1 MEDNIKNNF
10 FKVYQYNLDI
20 KIDTTDIYFDS
31 NVHWRNR
38 KTCNIKV
45 YEKESRKL
53 IADILDIFYLTF
65 NRFRGILLYPFL
77 NWNDNDDDL
86 LETVVG
92 SFLICKICENNGVF
106 SLEYY
111 LNKNHRNRNFSSHSR
126 EHLLKIFI
134 NQIIKDSN
142 DIKASKIFNNILT
155 QTNQE
160 PKASVLSVPN
170 LNITLFNYQ
179 IDDIKWMASI
189 ENNVKNK
196 KSNKIDYT
204 FKTYFKV
211 LINLVNGEL
220 LIDDNKDYNYIYSD
234 GLYGPELIQKINQPE
249 LNILT
254 ENFNYYGGNII
265 SNVGFGKTLIIL
277 CYILQDKNTFNNFV
291 EFVDND
297 FCKYF
302 YKRGIQKG
310 NTCKKKKSKG
320 TDSSDNPQYCTEHS
334 KTLFLDKRITQY
346 KNLDKFYLYEYID
359 VQISR
364 TSSET
369 LVGGRNPRMYF
380 KTNSSLIICP
390 THLCDQWATEYYNKF
405 TESFKGTG
413 KRVLLVVTNDQFTN
427 LTVGDILFSD
437 IIITSY
443 SFLTKLETDCQDLE
457 ILIPDI
463 NLPLHLIE
471 PFLKSN
477 DGKLTNFSNYK
488 FNRVVLDE
496 SSEIIGYPRYKII
509 ETIIKSIKSN
519 YRWNISGTPFPH
531 GIKSFLHNSSYI
543 SNVEINREISDTKVL
558 SMIDASQ
565 ILYKRNTRDNVGSE
579 KYNVSIKT
587 TEIKLDFTEQER
599 NIYNSYMSGKNIN
612 FLIKMCCDLNIAT
625 DTIKNCKTFD
635 EIQKVI
641 LETNYD
647 NMNKSLKIQE
657 ELKNNIELEEIELK
671 GVDDSQIDWLSH
683 IKAELKNNRRLLTIE
698 CNNYY
703 SIKKIYDYL
712 KNTIDNINFVTET
725 CPICLDDITNEDLA
739 ITKCGHLFCWNC
751 INEYINECGLTK
763 CPKCNIGINK
773 DEVYFYKEKKE
784 NLLINTGD
792 IVSNLVNKL
801 KSTKLGNIVYYL
813 RYKLDPKD
821 KIIVFSQWDTILD
834 TIGKELT
841 GIKFVDCKGS
851 VYKRK
856 QSIKQFCEST
866 DTNILFLSTKNTASG
881 LNLVAANKV
890 LFVEPIHG
898 ALEYKESIYAQSI
911 GRIIRLGQKRPVEII
926 KFIIKNT
933 IEETIENELELVE
946 LKEEILEI

>member
-1 MEDNIKNNF
+1 MEDHIKNNF

-20 KIDTTDIYFDS
+20 KIETTDIYINSD
-31 NVHWRNR
+31 VHWRNR

-45 YEKESRKL
+45 YERESRKL
-53 IADILDIFYLTF
+53 ITDILDIFNFTF
-65 NRFRGILLYPFL
+65 NGYRDNILLYPYL
-77 NWNDNDDDL
+77 QWNNFDRQLDEVDR
-86 LETVVG
+86 
-92 SFLICKICENNGVF
+92 SFVICKLCENNGIF

-111 LNKNHRNRNFSSHSR
+111 LNKNHRNRNYSSHSR
-126 EHLLKIFI
+126 ENILKHFI

-142 DIKASKIFNNILT
+142 EIEASKIFNNIFT
-155 QTNQE
+155 QTVTLQPLQLE
-160 PKASVLSVPN
+160 LSIPE

-179 IDDIKWMASI
+179 LDDIKWMTSV
-189 ENNVKNK
+189 ENNVKNLN
-196 KSNKIDYT
+196 NKIEYT

-211 LINLVNGEL
+211 LINLVNGEF
-220 LIDDNKDYNYIYSD
+220 IIDNKDNNNNYNYIYSD
-234 GLYGPELIQKINQPE
+234 GLYGPELVRKINETESDE
-249 LNILT
+249 LNECI
-254 ENFNYYGGNII
+254 ENLNYYGGNII

-277 CYILQDKNTFNNFV
+277 CYILQNTNPFNNFV
-291 EFVDND
+291 EFVEND
-297 FCKYF
+297 LCNYF

-310 NTCKKKKSKG
+310 NTCKKKKCKV
-320 TDSSDNPQYCTEHS
+320 TNNLVAPQYCTEHS

-346 KNLDKFYLYEYID
+346 KNLDQFYLYEYVEI
-359 VQISR
+359 
-364 TSSET
+364 
-369 LVGGRNPRMYF
+369 RNPRIYF

-405 TESFKGTG
+405 TESFKSTG

-443 SFLTKLETDCQDLE
+443 SFLTKLEIDRQDLE
-457 ILIPDI
+457 NLIPDL

-471 PFLKSN
+471 PFLKNN
-477 DGKLTNFSNYK
+477 DSRLTNFSNYK

-496 SSEIIGYPRYKII
+496 SSEIIGYPQSKLI
-509 ETIIKSIKSN
+509 ESIIKSIKSN

-543 SNVEINREISDTKVL
+543 SNVKINKQISDTQVL
-558 SMIDASQ
+558 SMIDASK
-565 ILYKRNTRDNVGSE
+565 ILYKRNTKENVGNE
-579 KYNVSIKT
+579 NYNVSINT
-587 TEIKLDFTEQER
+587 IEIKLDFTEQER
-599 NIYNSYMSGKNIN
+599 NIYNSYMSGKNVN

-647 NMNKSLKIQE
+647 IMNKSLKIQK
-657 ELKNNIELEEIELK
+657 ELKSKIELEEAELK
-671 GVDDSQIDWLSH
+671 EIDDSQIDWLSH
-683 IKAELKNNRRLLTIE
+683 VKAELKNNRRLLTLE
-698 CNNYY
+698 CNQY
-703 SIKKIYDYL
+703 SNIKKIYDYL
-712 KNTIDNINFVTET
+712 KNTIDNIKIVTET
-725 CPICLDDITNEDLA
+725 CPICLDDIENEDLA

-763 CPKCNIGINK
+763 CPKCNIPINK
-773 DEVYFYKEKKE
+773 NEVYFYKEQKE
-784 NLLINTGD
+784 IIDIGTGD

-813 RYKLDPKD
+813 QTKLDPKD

-841 GIKFVDCKGS
+841 SKFVDCKGS
-851 VYKRK
+851 VYARK

-890 LFVEPIHG
+890 LFVEPVYG
-898 ALEYKESIYAQSI
+898 APEYKESIYAQSV
-911 GRIIRLGQKRPVEII
+911 GRIKRLGQKRPIEII
-926 KFIIKNT
+926 KFIIKDTIEET

-946 LKEEILEI
+946 LKKAILEI